1 MAAMEGKILHFKPP
15 QFPELRF
22 EWHPVSKQ
30 VYLIRTG
37 VLPEVGEI
45 MAYEIENHGAAQ
57 NAVLIW
63 LRGYQEGRTPVLGTR
78 LN

>member
-1 MAAMEGKILHFKPP
+1 MSERILHFKPP
-15 QFPELRF
+15 QFPEVRF
-22 EWHPVSKQ
+22 EWHPGIKQ
-30 VYLIRTG
+30 VYVIHTTTEPQ
-37 VLPEVGEI
+37 VAEP

-63 LRGYQEGRTPVLGTR
+63 LRGYKEGRTPVVGSK

>member
-1 MAAMEGKILHFKPP
+1 MSGVLHFKPP
-15 QFPELRF
+15 KYPEVRF
-22 EWHPVSKQ
+22 EWHPGVRQ
-30 VYLIRTG
+30 VYVIRTG
-37 VLPEVGEI
+37 IRPEVAEP

-63 LRGYQEGRTPVLGTR
+63 LRGYREGLAPVVGSR